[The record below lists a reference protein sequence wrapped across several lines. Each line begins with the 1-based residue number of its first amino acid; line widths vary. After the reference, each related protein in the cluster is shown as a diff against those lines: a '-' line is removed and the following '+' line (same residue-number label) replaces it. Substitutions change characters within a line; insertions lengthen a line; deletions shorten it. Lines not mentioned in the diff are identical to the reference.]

1 MNMPLHT
8 SSNNE
13 LSRCENDNAQ
23 DVIVSTKII
32 EALPLSKPAC
42 KDGGLD
48 ASLHFN
54 ISSNS
59 KIELIFK

>member
-1 MNMPLHT
+1 MWL
-8 SSNNE
+8 
-13 LSRCENDNAQ
+13 LAL
-23 DVIVSTKII
+23 KIR
-32 EALPLSKPAC
+32 EAC

-48 ASLHFN
+48 DSLQFN